1 MQKARQASGGW
12 WSHVRRSFASKMIVA
27 LVIFATV
34 PLLIFSLL
42 RSVDDER
49 NALLLQSVQ
58 DKGRL
63 IAEALFPLLTDFS
76 PKKAEQINALL
87 PRLAAES
94 AKIKLLFRPAPKSD
108 NPDAGFFL
116 VAMHPPVAGTAFEE
130 ERAEIIGTGL
140 LAEFARSCGGEQSLA
155 VRYVNAAGGD
165 EVLTFVRSRLV
176 ENGCWVVLTSQA
188 PNQILDASIE
198 ESYWGRTEIKL
209 ALAIYLLMAVIILIT
224 LADVWRNLH
233 RFRRTARA
241 IRAGR
246 GQNLS
251 FTERNQ
257 IPELQSVVQEFDE
270 LVAALRRSE
279 ELIRQAA
286 EENAHAFKGPL
297 AVISQ
302 ANERVRR
309 AMAEDNENGQR
320 AIRLIEQSVERLD
333 SLISAARKIEE
344 ATAEIMDRSLQP
356 IDVTPLLVNLA
367 DDFREVLSARG
378 IRLETSIASSLSI
391 QANSDLLEASLEN
404 LIENAGDFASE
415 GGRVLISAK
424 AVGDEAVIAVIDDGP
439 GVPPD
444 DLERIFERYF
454 SHREERRS
462 AHGNFGIGLWVVRRN
477 VEVMGGQV
485 IAKNRPEGGLEIELR
500 LPLIQRR

>member
-1 MQKARQASGGW
+1 MQTVRQLGGGW
-12 WSHVRRSFASKMIVA
+12 WSHVRRSFASKMIVT

-87 PRLAAES
+87 PRLAAEG
-94 AKIKLLFRPAPKSD
+94 AKIKLLFRPAPKED
-108 NPDAGFFL
+108 APDAGFFL
-116 VAMHPPVAGTAFEE
+116 VAMHPPVAGAAFEE
-130 ERAEIIGTGL
+130 ERAEIVGTGL

-155 VRYVNAAGGD
+155 VRYVNAAGGN

-188 PNQILDASIE
+188 PNQVLDASIE

-209 ALAIYLLMAVIILIT
+209 ALAIYLLMAVIVLVT

-251 FTERNQ
+251 FAERNQ
-257 IPELQSVVQEFDE
+257 IPELQSVVQEFDD
-270 LVAALRRSE
+270 LVATLRRSE
-279 ELIRQAA
+279 DLIRQAA

-309 AMAEDNENGQR
+309 AVAEDNESGQR
-320 AIRLIEQSVERLD
+320 AVRLIEQSVDRLD

-356 IDVTPLLVNLA
+356 IDVAPLLVNLA
-367 DDFREVLSARG
+367 DDFREVLGARG
-378 IRLETSIASSLSI
+378 IKLETKIANSLRI
-391 QANSDLLEASLEN
+391 KANSDLLEVCMEN
-404 LIENAGDFASE
+404 LLENAGDFTAE
-415 GGRVLISAK
+415 GGGVLLSAK
-424 AVGDEAVIAVIDDGP
+424 TVGGEAVVAVIDEGP
-439 GVPPD
+439 GVPPE
-444 DLERIFERYF
+444 DLDRIFERYY
-454 SHREERRS
+454 SSREERTS
-462 AHGNFGIGLWVVRRN
+462 THGNFGIGLWVVRRN
-477 VEVMGGQV
+477 VEVMGGRV
-485 IAKNRPEGGLEIELR
+485 VARNRPEGGFAVELR
-500 LPLIQRR
+500 FPLVRRG